1 MTKKVGEGGSK
12 GLERETRGSSIKSQK
27 RTDREEEDELL
38 GVQNVHYRFIFFLF
52 LTNHLVEFI
61 RSHMVWINPPLQ
73 PPSPANISAY

>member
-38 GVQNVHYRFIFFLF
+38 GVQNGH
-52 LTNHLVEFI
+52 
-61 RSHMVWINPPLQ
+61 
-73 PPSPANISAY
+73 